1 MIKKDLRWDTVLA
14 VCTLSAIPL
23 YISGHFFNLGR
34 LSSFGLSVD
43 PFNKSVYD
51 ILISSVMVLQ
61 YLLSDLSGANSSSS
75 LYVFSISFIF
85 FHTIGL
91 PFVFYTIIKSQRIDL
106 SEINF
111 KKFFNV
117 PRSFHSYFIISLV
130 IFVLGFLLP
139 FSSYS
144 YGCKL
149 GVVQRIS
156 SPKITCKNHYEI
168 YSVYSLEN
176 KLIADGFLITSSNTS
191 IAIWNGTQ
199 TEVFPLTEVKLKIN
213 ICNV

>member
-1 MIKKDLRWDTVLA
+1 MDLRWETVLA

-34 LSSFGLSVD
+34 LSMFGLSVD

-91 PFVFYTIIKSQRIDL
+91 PFLLYVILKAQRIDL
-106 SEINF
+106 SKINF
-111 KKFFNV
+111 NKSLNV
-117 PRSFHSYFIISLV
+117 PRSFHSYLKISLV
-130 IFVLGFLLP
+130 IFFLGFLLP

-149 GVVQRIS
+149 GAVQRIS
-156 SPKITCKNHYEI
+156 SPKVTCENHYEI

-176 KLIADGFLITSSNTS
+176 KLIAEGFLITSSTKFNLLS
-191 IAIWNGTQ
+191 
-199 TEVFPLTEVKLKIN
+199 K
-213 ICNV
+213 